1 MQETP
6 VLKEVIK
13 LVSAP
18 EFVPV
23 DSWVPDKG
31 DMVFEH
37 AKGVIIVPEIAQ
49 MYGVGDNSPIS
60 WFVMSKKKC
69 YNSNT
74 INKNDGSVSIG
85 FRDHCTKYL
94 SYFEKFYD
102 REHEL
107 VSIYAHIKYCI
118 DYDESYTE
126 ESFCTDLFR
135 YIINH
140 ESAITLHNKVDK
152 FVKDN
157 FYKHLTY
164 KNTKN
169 PCLEYS
175 DFHAKILMKIS
186 FIQNIVI
193 PLIMQYTFIKN
204 YDIISIDSLLMKI
217 FDWIISDAKF
227 MYNVDIYAKLFETVY
242 TNVNKNMSNNKML
255 WDMQEIR
262 ARNNTT
268 HSMDTIV
275 NIITKIIPK
284 YEFNKDIICFNFGV
298 IQLNI
303 KYNVTAVPY
312 EYSLTSVSS
321 SVRDEDMNSEADKFE
336 AHISKIDE
344 SMILQ
349 TNATCSATM
358 EKIKQI
364 FGPFNDD
371 EISFYMTELS
381 SDGKSIKN
389 QFQSNLI
396 SYLFL
401 KYFKDMKAIKFI
413 NYREYIILMLAAKK
427 YLSGEGQ
434 SLLPYIIGGKVD
446 RLISRK
452 TVNKKIAQRM
462 EISENY
468 PKVIAKYQNDK
479 IQQEFVFKIISQI
492 LASEFRNIDYYHKE
506 LNGIKI
512 ECDPG
517 KVCEEV
523 LQYILLI

>member
-1 MQETP
+1 MQENSNL
-6 VLKEVIK
+6 VEVVK
-13 LVSAP
+13 LVPKP
-18 EFVPV
+18 EFIQV
-23 DSWVPDKG
+23 DSWVPTQEEMAFRHVKG
-31 DMVFEH
+31 
-37 AKGVIIVPEIAQ
+37 AIIVPEIAQ
-49 MYGVGDNSPIS
+49 MFGVGDDSPIS
-60 WFVMSKKKC
+60 WFIMSKKKC

-74 INKNDGSVSIG
+74 TPKNNGEVSIG

-102 REHEL
+102 DDHEL
-107 VSIYAHIKYCI
+107 ISIYGHIKYCI
-118 DYDESYTE
+118 DYMDSYDEDA
-126 ESFCTDLFR
+126 FCLDLNR

-140 ESAITLHNKVDK
+140 ENSSLLHLKIGR
-152 FVKDN
+152 FVRENSFKE
-157 FYKHLTY
+157 FTY
-164 KNTKN
+164 KNVKN
-169 PCLEYS
+169 PCLEYNNY
-175 DFHAKILMKIS
+175 HTKILMKIS
-186 FIQNIVI
+186 FVQNIVI
-193 PLIMQYTFIKN
+193 PLIMQFTFIKN
-204 YDIISIDSLLMKI
+204 YDTANVDRLLMKV
-217 FDWIISDAKF
+217 FDWIIIDAKN
-227 MYNVDIYAKLFETVY
+227 MYGVDIYAKLFETVY
-242 TNVNKNMSNNKML
+242 TNVNKNIVNNKML

-262 ARNNTT
+262 SRNNTT
-268 HSMDTIV
+268 HSMDTII
-275 NIITKIIPK
+275 NIITKIVPK
-284 YEFNKDIICFNFGV
+284 YEFDKDIICFNYQV

-303 KYNVTAVPY
+303 KYSVTGVPY
-312 EYSLTSVSS
+312 EYSLASVSS
-321 SVRDEDMNSEADKFE
+321 SNRDEDMNSEADKFE
-336 AHISKIDE
+336 AHIAKVDE

-349 TNATCSATM
+349 TNATCKYTM
-358 EKIKQI
+358 DKIEHL
-364 FGPFNDD
+364 FGPFNED
-371 EISFYMTELS
+371 EILFYMTELTA
-381 SDGKSIKN
+381 DGKPIKN

-401 KYFKDMKAIKFI
+401 KYFKDMKAIKLI
-413 NYREYIILMLAAKK
+413 NYMDYVKLMLAAKK

-492 LASEFRNIDYYHKE
+492 LASEFKNIDFYHKE
-506 LNGIKI
+506 LNGVKI